1 MAAKDQVQY
10 SLRMKR
16 ELYDE
21 VKTVSELSNST
32 MSKFILAA
40 IRAYTT
46 LRRKKLQRSL
56 NESLRILQG
65 YAKKDPEFK
74 EAIQSIADADTSGE
88 VNSMEGKFYDTR
100 TGKGEQSVNSELLEE
115 FLDNA

>member
-10 SLRMKR
+10 SLQMKR

-46 LRRKKLQRSL
+46 LRRRKLQRSL
-56 NESLRILQG
+56 VKSQRILQVC
-65 YAKKDPEFK
+65 AKSDPEFK
-74 EAIQSIADADTSGE
+74 EAIQRFADAEISGE
-88 VNSMEGKFYDTR
+88 ANPIEGKFYDAR
-100 TGKGEQSVNSELLEE
+100 KGKGKQSVNSELLED
-115 FLDNA
+115 FLENA